1 MNLADITDPVV
12 LDDLLAQAWKRAAD
26 PSDAQ
31 AQSDVENIL
40 RRITEITHG
49 K

>member
-1 MNLADITDPVV
+1 MNLAEVTDLGV

-26 PSDAQ
+26 PSDTQ
-31 AQSDVENIL
+31 AQRDVENIL